1 MFFHNK
7 APRGGKEATE
17 LGPTKS
23 GVVSGRESK
32 LTVVTCRNNCVS
44 SESTESTFETT
55 ESLLLSV
62 VPVPHPLGP
71 PQSQT
76 HPGAHALTL
85 HSLVLTPYC

>member
-32 LTVVTCRNNCVS
+32 LTVVTCRNNCMS

-62 VPVPHPLGP
+62 SLWCQCLILSDLHNPKRIPVP
-71 PQSQT
+71 T
-76 HPGAHALTL
+76 HSHCT
-85 HSLVLTPYC
+85 H